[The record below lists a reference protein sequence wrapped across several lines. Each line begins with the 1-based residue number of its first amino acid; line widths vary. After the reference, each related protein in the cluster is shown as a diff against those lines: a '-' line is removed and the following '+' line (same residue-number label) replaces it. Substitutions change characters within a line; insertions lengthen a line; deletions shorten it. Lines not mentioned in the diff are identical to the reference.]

1 MLPLKRI
8 RRVSELLQ
16 IDPTDNHV
24 AERRVRR
31 RGGGDHPWVAALPWM
46 AGHQNSHT
54 VCGPDIHAIRGGPVR
69 ARIDAVAN
77 EAVLPN
83 IADIAIAPR
92 PVVQAASARRRASSP
107 F

>member
-1 MLPLKRI
+1 MVEGIPKRSILLFRTRLLPLKRI

-77 EAVLPN
+77 EGRFAEH
-83 IADIAIAPR
+83 R
-92 PVVQAASARRRASSP
+92 
-107 F
+107 